1 MNTWVVTRHPIG
13 WHEYKYK
20 EPKKEKYG
28 AVELER
34 LGEKTFFIKGRI
46 LAGQA
51 DLKATKLG
59 YKDFRWLAKDEIS
72 GLVHPSYWRAVRN
85 MLVEQ

>member
-1 MNTWVVTRHPIG
+1 MNTWLVTRHPIG
-13 WHEYKYK
+13 WHQHQYK
-20 EPKKEKYG
+20 EPIKEKAGPIEIERIG
-28 AVELER
+28 A
-34 LGEKTFFIKGRI
+34 KTFFMKGRI

-51 DLKATKLG
+51 DLQATKLG

-72 GLVHPSYWRAVRN
+72 GLVHPSYWRSVKN